1 MPRTAKVFMTNR
13 SQAVRLPKE
22 FQFAT
27 DEVLIRKV
35 GDDVI
40 LSPRPRDWRVVPG
53 VGAGGVR
60 RVHGRRRGPARPGTG
75 ALMPRFMLDTD
86 TCSYIM
92 KRSHPLVLKRL
103 QAVPVDDVCMSVV
116 TKAELLYG
124 VEVSP
129 RRAQDAA
136 ALAAF
141 LPYVEAVDFDDDAAL
156 HYAEIRADLKQRGAL
171 IGANDLFIAAHARAL
186 GLTLVTNNTAEF
198 ERVPGPHDREL
209 DASDSSQAVSCARPT
224 FRVEPTDRHAL

>member
-1 MPRTAKVFMTNR
+1 MPRY
-13 SQAVRLPKE
+13 
-22 FQFAT
+22 
-27 DEVLIRKV
+27 
-35 GDDVI
+35 
-40 LSPRPRDWRVVPG
+40 
-53 VGAGGVR
+53 
-60 RVHGRRRGPARPGTG
+60 
-75 ALMPRFMLDTD
+75 MLDTD

-92 KRSHPLVLKRL
+92 KRSHPTVLKRL
-103 QAVPVDDVCMSVV
+103 QATPVTDVCMSVI

-141 LPYVEAVDFDDDAAL
+141 LPYVDAVDFADDAAL
-156 HYAEIRADLKQRGAL
+156 HYAEIRADLKRRGSL

-198 ERVPGPHDREL
+198 ARVGKLKLENWTRT
-209 DASDSSQAVSCARPT
+209 SRSRK
-224 FRVEPTDRHAL
+224 